1 MCVGKVLGG
10 MWMGFMAWRY
20 GRKIRNC
27 LSFVLPPSDQLG
39 KGNQVEA
46 ELFHSA
52 NWGWDTA
59 TVLAVY

>member
-1 MCVGKVLGG
+1 
-10 MWMGFMAWRY
+10 MGFMAWRY

-46 ELFHSA
+46 ELFHGA